1 MLDRIPCSAQHHF
14 IGSRSPCHRPYQ
26 NAMRNHLFVFL
37 VVLSIFSVSLNR
49 GEKLKP
55 NMRRAFGLLTYPR
68 IGRSNAPI
76 SNLNFNRRGVESDTD
91 FQFYSAELD
100 PAPDKDYE
108 DSPAP
113 KSLGRSM
120 HAKHADRIPKEAS
133 WLISDRPRSSKDG
146 SWKID
151 EGRSIY
157 PFLLNSDSRNSQVN
171 GYTPTRLD
179 RRGNDADRILRK

>member
-1 MLDRIPCSAQHHF
+1 
-14 IGSRSPCHRPYQ
+14 
-26 NAMRNHLFVFL
+26 MRNHLFVFL

-55 NMRRAFGLLTYPR
+55 NIRRASGLLSYPR
-68 IGRSNAPI
+68 IGRSNAPV
-76 SNLNFNRRGVESDTD
+76 SNLNFNRRGMESDTD

-100 PAPDKDYE
+100 QAPDKDYE

-151 EGRSIY
+151 EGRSVY
-157 PFLLNSDSRNSQVN
+157 PAAFLLNSDSRNSQVN
-171 GYTPTRLD
+171 GYTPRLG
-179 RRGNDADRILRK
+179 RGNDADRILCK